1 MEIAI
6 SSIEIVEH
14 IRVFNA
20 ARLALA
26 AGNACIILTL
36 APRLQSGIARAWA
49 TTLPSE
55 RHGHYS
61 F

>member
-14 IRVFNA
+14 RVFNA